1 MSVTPRQL
9 VAVAEAVLL
18 NPSLSALRARFPALH
33 FTACSDDEI
42 AAQHRPALDADAHAL
57 YLVAGAGGGHCL
69 TITDDFAAAT
79 GVVVA
84 AKAGD
89 E

>member
-9 VAVAEAVLL
+9 LAVAETLQL
-18 NPSLSALRARFPALH
+18 TPSLSALRARFPALH

-42 AAQHRPALDADAHAL
+42 APQHRPAFATDEHAL
-57 YLVAGAGGGHCL
+57 YLVAGGGGQCPA
-69 TITDDFAAAT
+69 ITDDFAAAT

-84 AKAGD
+84 ARAD
-89 E
+89 AA

>member
-9 VAVAEAVLL
+9 VAVAEAILL

-42 AAQHRPALDADAHAL
+42 APQHRPALDADAHAL
-57 YLVAGAGGGHCL
+57 YLVAGGGSHCL
-69 TITDDFAAAT
+69 TITNDFAAAT

-84 AKAGD
+84 AKADD